1 MVDPGEI
8 KETIQNVF
16 FDIKAE
22 AVIADLIENG
32 INIDDLV
39 SSRKGIFK
47 RRYTRDIDSIGE
59 LRLNNGQSLIDI
71 CLNRDGFYDALPEG
85 LFHERSR
92 KSSDNKEASSNESK
106 KLKQEEKATRNFF
119 LPFENEIVRQG
130 VMLELEER
138 KILGQFSERL
148 FDDIYPNIWDL
159 DLHLDRKYIYRLALM
174 LHFAH
179 KIAGKVKLMA
189 KCLEVI
195 IEESVEIEIVNS
207 SGLNDTYALQNSSPG
222 EKCSLGNGELGVDFV
237 CGNYED
243 KFGKTLLFKIG
254 PLKNTKVS
262 DYLVDGPLSK
272 FLKCFYGYF
281 VPVDYD
287 VSLNIQVDRKE
298 QYFKLNEEAAGPVLG
313 FESAI

>member
-1 MVDPGEI
+1 MVNQDEI
-8 KETIQNVF
+8 KEIIHNVF
-16 FDIKAE
+16 YDIKAE

-32 INIDDLV
+32 LNIDDFV

-47 RRYTRDIDSIGE
+47 RRYTRDIDSVGE
-59 LRLNNGQSLIDI
+59 LKLNNGQSLVEII
-71 CLNRDGFYDALPEG
+71 LNRDGFYDSLPEG

-92 KSSDNKEASSNESK
+92 KSSNNEASSNESK
-106 KLKQEEKATRNFF
+106 RLKQEEKATRNFF
-119 LPFENEIVRQG
+119 LPFENEIIRQG

-159 DLHLDRKYIYRLALM
+159 DPHLDRKYIYRLALM

-179 KIAGKVKLMA
+179 KIAGRTKLMA
-189 KCLEVI
+189 KCLETI
-195 IEESVEIEIVNS
+195 IEENVEIKIVNS
-207 SGLNDTYALQNSSPG
+207 SGLNDIERLHNSPFA
-222 EKCSLGNGELGVDFV
+222 EKCRLGTGELGVDFV
-237 CGNYED
+237 CGDPGDN
-243 KFGKTLLFKIG
+243 FGKTLLFQVG

-262 DYLVDGPLSK
+262 DYLITGPLSK

-287 VSLNIQVDRKE
+287 ISLEIKVDTKE
-298 QYFKLNEEAAGPVLG
+298 QYFELNEDSGGPVLG
-313 FESAI
+313 FETAI